1 MRQVGHVQ
9 NRIPELEVY
18 GRHAL
23 DQLKLAPCPQEASDP
38 VSYFHAAQEAFAS
51 ATRRVGGHIDRH
63 YRIAGYNVRL
73 SFAGM
78 SLRPSLCTAL
88 EHLRIEADTPPH
100 LTISLWDTA
109 STGVEMPPPAW
120 SLSDYGAR
128 GEIAGYNNDRIS
140 TCFKH
145 GSGGVSLLDN
155 ALDRAIF
162 WVRDADQLPYW
173 EKGAPLLN
181 ILHWWMGG
189 HDRLLVHGAAVGTDQ
204 GAALIVGRSGSGKS
218 TTALA
223 CLSSGLLY
231 LGDDYT
237 IIATHPSP
245 VAHSLYA
252 TAKVDGN
259 QVKAFPHLLPK
270 ISNSGELVR
279 EKALMFL
286 SPYYSGQIIPELT
299 VRAIL
304 VPKVTG
310 MPMTRLKRTSA
321 AAALSALAPSTI
333 FQLPRAGESN
343 FKTVAQ
349 FVSKLPCYTLEC
361 GTELA
366 QIPEV
371 VVSALSRKVIA

>member
-1 MRQVGHVQ
+1 MADML
-9 NRIPELEVY
+9 I
-18 GRHAL
+18 
-23 DQLKLAPCPQEASDP
+23 DQLRVTARSHAVSDP
-38 VSYFHAAQEAFAS
+38 VSYFNAAQEAFSS
-51 ATRRVGGHIDRH
+51 ATNSVAARIDRD

-78 SLRPSLCTAL
+78 SLLPFICPAL
-88 EHLRIEADTPPH
+88 EHLSIETAALPH
-100 LTISLWDTA
+100 LTISLWDTT
-109 STGVEMPPPAW
+109 STGAEMPPPPW
-120 SLSDYGAR
+120 NLSDYGVR

-145 GSGGVSLLDN
+145 GSGAVSLLDSTLN
-155 ALDRAIF
+155 QAIF

-181 ILHWWMGG
+181 ILHWWMSQ
-189 HDRLLVHGAAVGTDQ
+189 HDRLLVHGAAVGNDK
-204 GAALIVGRSGSGKS
+204 GAVLIVGRSGSGKS

-223 CLSSGLLY
+223 CLSAGLLY

-237 IIATHPSP
+237 IIATRPFP
-245 VAHSLYA
+245 VVYSLYA
-252 TAKVDGN
+252 TAKLDAN

-270 ISNSGELVR
+270 IRNNGALAS

-286 SPYYSGQIIPELT
+286 SPDYNMQMITDLA

-304 VPKVTG
+304 MPNITG
-310 MPMTRLKRTSA
+310 AHQTQLKKTSA
-321 AAALSALAPSTI
+321 AAALTALAPSTI

-343 FKTVAQ
+343 FKIVAQ
-349 FVSKLPCYTLEC
+349 FVSKVPCYTLEC
-361 GTELA
+361 GTNLA

-371 VVSALSRKVIA
+371 VLSALSSDVL

>member
-1 MRQVGHVQ
+1 MADMPV
-9 NRIPELEVY
+9 
-18 GRHAL
+18 
-23 DQLKLAPCPQEASDP
+23 DQLRVTARSRAEYNP
-38 VSYFHAAQEAFAS
+38 VSYFSAAQEAFTS
-51 ATRRVGGHIDRH
+51 ATRRTAARIDRV

-78 SLRPSLCTAL
+78 SLLPYICPAL
-88 EHLRIEADTPPH
+88 EHLSIETAAPPH
-100 LTISLWDTA
+100 LTISLWDTT
-109 STGVEMPPPAW
+109 STGAEMPPPPW
-120 SLSDYGAR
+120 SLSDYGVR

-145 GSGGVSLLDN
+145 GSGAVSLLDSSLN
-155 ALDRAIF
+155 QAIF

-181 ILHWWMGG
+181 ILHWWMSQHG
-189 HDRLLVHGAAVGTDQ
+189 RLLVHGAAVGNDQ
-204 GAALIVGRSGSGKS
+204 GAALIVGRGGSGKS

-237 IIATHPSP
+237 IIETRPSP
-245 VAHSLYA
+245 VVHSLYA
-252 TAKVDGN
+252 TAKVDVN
-259 QVKAFPHLLPK
+259 QVNAFPHLLPK
-270 ISNSGELVR
+270 IRNSGALAS

-286 SPYYSGQIIPELT
+286 SPYYNKQMIPDLP

-304 VPKVTG
+304 VPRVTG
-310 MPMTRLKRTSA
+310 GLQTQLKKISA
-321 AAALSALAPSTI
+321 AAALTALAPSTI

-343 FKTVAQ
+343 FKIVAQ
-349 FVSKLPCYTLEC
+349 FVSKVPCYTLEC
-361 GTELA
+361 GTNLA

-371 VVSALSRKVIA
+371 VLSALSSDVP